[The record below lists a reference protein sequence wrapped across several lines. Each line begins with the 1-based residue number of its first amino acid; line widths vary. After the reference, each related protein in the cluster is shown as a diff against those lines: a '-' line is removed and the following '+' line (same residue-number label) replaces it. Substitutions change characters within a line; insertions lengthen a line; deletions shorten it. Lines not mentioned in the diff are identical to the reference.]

1 MNNKAYFSK
10 YEVSVE
16 VEEISPAI
24 AEFYLDNFNV
34 QNRNPSNIRV
44 KEYADIMK
52 KGMWYFNG
60 DVIRFDTTGTLIDG
74 QHRLLACVASGVTI
88 DALVIRGIKPKTK
101 CTIDTGKVRTGGDAL
116 AIDCGV
122 TSGDAAAISSCIKL
136 VNIYNTNNSLIPSMG
151 GGHSKTNNA
160 ETKEIY
166 SNNKEELDNV
176 LLLAKKYKTSGS
188 LVPRGDI
195 MFLMLMFLRKN
206 KELAVPF
213 LDKVLNGENISSTDS
228 EYMLRDILTA
238 SKMGVRKLNRFQV
251 ISSVIRTWNAIQVG
265 RPYRTKNGII
275 QSKGDAN
282 PVIK

>member
-74 QHRLLACVASGVTI
+74 QHRLLACVLSGVTI

-116 AIDCGV
+116 TIDCGA
-122 TSGDAAAISSCIKL
+122 TSGDAATISSCIKL
-136 VNIYNTNNSLIPSMG
+136 VNIYVTNGSLIPAMG
-151 GGHSKTNNA
+151 GGYNKTNNA
-160 ETKEIY
+160 EVKEIY
-166 SNNKEELDNV
+166 SNNKEELDNA
-176 LLLAKKYKTSGS
+176 LMLTKRYKVNGA
-188 LVPRGDI
+188 LIQRGDI
-195 MFLMLMFLRKN
+195 MFLILMFLRKN
-206 KELAVPF
+206 KELAIPF
-213 LDKVLNGENISSTDS
+213 LDKVLHGENISLTDS
-228 EYMLRDILTA
+228 EYILREILMA
-238 SKMGVRKLNRFQV
+238 SKMGVRKLTRFQV
-251 ISSVIRTWNAIQVG
+251 ISSVIRTWNAIQIG
-265 RPYRTKNGII
+265 RPYKTKNGII